1 MLHSPL
7 FAMANASPPA
17 RMDRPDPTPSPIV
30 EAPRSNVVRGI
41 IAVAVLAYAALAVIA
56 ATTANGIL
64 SVLCVL
70 ILVTFVLASR
80 LLAGRLLAWLIWFG
94 VTALLVWLGA
104 RGRGVIALDLVPA
117 VINAGLAWLFGS
129 TLGRGR
135 TPLVARAIIA
145 IEGREH
151 LALPRV
157 AGYARR
163 LTEAWTLLF
172 VVQAIALFA
181 VVAARN
187 GLLGTAPSSFALA
200 FLHFGGYVVP
210 ALFML
215 GEYVFRRW
223 YLRHVPHHSLRA
235 FIERLAHNWPR
246 LLRDRADPLDVALKR

>member
-1 MLHSPL
+1 MLHSSL
-7 FAMANASPPA
+7 FDMANASPPA
-17 RMDRPDPTPSPIV
+17 RMNRPDPTASPIV
-30 EAPRSNVVRGI
+30 ARPRSNAVRGL
-41 IAVAVLAYAALAVIA
+41 IAVAVLAYVALAVTA
-56 ATTANGIL
+56 ATTSNGIL

-80 LLAGRLLAWLIWFG
+80 LLAGRMTAWLIWFG
-94 VTALLVWLGA
+94 AAALLVWLGA
-104 RGRGVIALDLVPA
+104 RGQGVIALDLVPA
-117 VINAGLAWLFGS
+117 VITTGLAWLFGS
-129 TLGRGR
+129 TLGRGHM
-135 TPLVARAIIA
+135 PLVARAIIA

-151 LALPRV
+151 LALARV

-187 GLLGTAPSSFALA
+187 GLLGSAPSSFALA

-215 GEYVFRRW
+215 GEYAFRRW
-223 YLRHVPHHSLRA
+223 YLRHVPHYSLRM

-246 LLRDRADPLDVALKR
+246 LLRDSADPLDGALKR